1 MSSERDLGKL
11 HRLACHPVVESS
23 EKNLRLCIIKFWSAL
38 TMSREYRSGFPA
50 KTGMMQ
56 LILLPPSEDNAR
68 HHSGSGGC
76 EIQINVQGKLQ
87 RLSVTIP
94 TTQKRAFSDNTSR
107 GTLHCDWCMCT
118 QALFDL
124 IRGMI
129 LRNVTFVA
137 RFSDRYLLHCRKNT
151 ANLSKAI
158 ALQRW
163 VSILKKND
171 LSLLNSAI
179 EYSWLGYYMA
189 CNLKIS
195 SFLVLTVVAG

>member
-1 MSSERDLGKL
+1 
-11 HRLACHPVVESS
+11 
-23 EKNLRLCIIKFWSAL
+23 
-38 TMSREYRSGFPA
+38 MSREYRSGFPA

-107 GTLHCDWCMCT
+107 G
-118 QALFDL
+118 
-124 IRGMI
+124 MI

-158 ALQRW
+158 ALQR
-163 VSILKKND
+163 VKTRT
-171 LSLLNSAI
+171 LLTEVKEGKLN
-179 EYSWLGYYMA
+179 
-189 CNLKIS
+189 K
-195 SFLVLTVVAG
+195 